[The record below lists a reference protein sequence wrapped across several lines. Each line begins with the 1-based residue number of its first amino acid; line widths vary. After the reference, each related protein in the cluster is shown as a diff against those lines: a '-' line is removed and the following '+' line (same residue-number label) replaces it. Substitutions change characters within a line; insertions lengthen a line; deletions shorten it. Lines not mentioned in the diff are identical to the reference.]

1 MAKVNGDLFQIDDDR
16 NNKKS
21 WSGKQLWC
29 WNCYVWIPQRMNL
42 HTSIIF
48 YVVYGRPEKGTRAN
62 SWQSTLTLDK
72 VLVPVKLL
80 HARVVHS
87 SCLACYVWLLN
98 IVLFTTTNLNLDLQL
113 FFRKLKIIRLL
124 TFKLFRWIDSWFF
137 IICIFTCDLPPPT
150 HTHTRPVLEG
160 CTPTYGW
167 QKRQVT

>member
-1 MAKVNGDLFQIDDDR
+1 
-16 NNKKS
+16 
-21 WSGKQLWC
+21 
-29 WNCYVWIPQRMNL
+29 MNL

-137 IICIFTCDLPPPT
+137 IICIFTCDLPPHT
-150 HTHTRPVLEG
+150 HTHTPRPWGVYAYIRLAKKAGDLEPDAPAYEIREKNHEK
-160 CTPTYGW
+160 CFST
-167 QKRQVT
+167 QSKNSF